1 MPTIPDYASKNSYD
15 RVQQKQDTDSSYLI
29 ILNYMHNL
37 SLLCQF
43 WSMQIFLLLQL
54 KPPEDVPSEIF

>member
-37 SLLCQF
+37 SLFCQF
-43 WSMQIFLLLQL
+43 LVYADFSPFAA
-54 KPPEDVPSEIF
+54 